1 VLWLRLCDFHL
12 RCCCRDLLDS
22 QVNVRKRV
30 RRYANGRKQV
40 TWQMDYIDPDTGER
54 LRPTLPVDNQKDAER
69 VAATRWREIVL
80 QHELGEDADP
90 TEGEKRVTLAE
101 LLAQDLERPGVAA
114 HTKRM
119 ERYRH
124 ETLKRIL
131 GADRKITEL
140 RTMMLV
146 KYQSA
151 RSKDVANS
159 TINDELAILHAA
171 IKRAKKHK
179 LITRLPCEFP
189 DKLPEQE
196 PRRRFLLPDQ
206 IEALLRALPL
216 ETRDIA
222 EFIYR
227 MGGMRP
233 GEVWKLR
240 WSDVDIAR
248 GTITIAGT
256 KRGTSLKVRHRTL
269 PLSERAFA
277 ILKRRVDPKA
287 PAPKPTDLV
296 FGRRPEDRQA
306 KFNSRGKK
314 LGHYG
319 GVLCF
324 DDWKFNDKLK
334 KAAELAEIPHPE
346 TVTAYVLRHSAAT
359 NATGA
364 DITDVAYMLG
374 HSDPRMTMQVYRHA
388 RADRV
393 HAGLDSLQGHPEG
406 TGKVKKKR
414 AA

>member
-1 VLWLRLCDFHL
+1 MPIR
-12 RCCCRDLLDS
+12 
-22 QVNVRKRV
+22 RK
-30 RRYANGRKQV
+30 GRS
-40 TWQMDYIDPDTGER
+40 
-54 LRPTLPVDNQKDAER
+54 
-69 VAATRWREIVL
+69 EI
-80 QHELGEDADP
+80 
-90 TEGEKRVTLAE
+90 TLAE

-179 LITRLPCEFP
+179 LITRCRVSSRTSCRSRSRGAGSCYLTRS
-189 DKLPEQE
+189 
-196 PRRRFLLPDQ
+196 RRYCVHCRSKRVTWPSSSTAWAECVLVRCGSCAGRTW
-206 IEALLRALPL
+206 ISL
-216 ETRDIA
+216 EVPSRS
-222 EFIYR
+222 
-227 MGGMRP
+227 P
-233 GEVWKLR
+233 
-240 WSDVDIAR
+240 AR
-248 GTITIAGT
+248 SA
-256 KRGTSLKVRHRTL
+256 GTSLKVRHRTL

-388 RADRV
+388 RAGPCSRRPRV
-393 HAGLDSLQGHPEG
+393 V
-406 TGKVKKKR
+406 TR
-414 AA
+414 AP